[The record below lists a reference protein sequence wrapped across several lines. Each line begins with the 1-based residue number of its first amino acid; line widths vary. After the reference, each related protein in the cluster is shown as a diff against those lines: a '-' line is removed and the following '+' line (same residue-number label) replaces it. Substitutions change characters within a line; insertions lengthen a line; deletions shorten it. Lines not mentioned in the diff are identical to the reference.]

1 MDDGFFSPLSPTSEK
16 KSFSPSLLLPV
27 HSHIKRCPAHR
38 VVGTKC
44 SQHAVS
50 QPLSRLTMLSVK
62 QALRTCG
69 ENCTAAGASFVQLV

>member
-1 MDDGFFSPLSPTSEK
+1 MDDGFFFPLSPTSEK